1 MNLYIRYFDQDTV
14 ATNMDEAVAFLETIK
29 DLKLTGEVINR
40 VSGFYS
46 SNNLYPYRLKVGYS
60 NYVLFLKTEAATLE
74 EFKEIERIRNEQK
87 AAGTYQPEKKKS
99 VLELMAEANPGWYDA
114 VLTFKRVV
122 PIKDTNK
129 FQYLDTRFRAKL
141 KAQSP
146 LDCYERIVEHL
157 RNRQDVDPRSQYPS
171 AKSIISNTPSWANQS
186 ISKIEFVTYNK
197 RVGTQSRLFSDLRLA
212 SQVNSNNL

>member
-14 ATNMDEAVAFLETIK
+14 ATNLDEAVAFLETIK

-171 AKSIISNTPSWANQS
+171 AKSNNFEYTFLGES
-186 ISKIEFVTYNK
+186 I
-197 RVGTQSRLFSDLRLA
+197 D
-212 SQVNSNNL
+212 